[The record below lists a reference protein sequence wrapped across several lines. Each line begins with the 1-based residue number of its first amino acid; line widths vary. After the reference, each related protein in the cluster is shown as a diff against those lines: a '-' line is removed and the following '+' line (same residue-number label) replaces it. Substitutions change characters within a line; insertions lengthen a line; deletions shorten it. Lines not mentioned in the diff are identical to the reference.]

1 MNETNVARDLREA
14 ALHAAWYLDRV
25 LKDPSRG
32 TAVQTAAARVALEAW
47 HRCESAMNA
56 QEVAR

>member
-25 LKDPSRG
+25 LTDPSRG

-47 HRCESAMNA
+47 HRCETTVNT
-56 QEVAR
+56 QEVVR